1 VRILVALVLLAA
13 VADARPFI
21 AYDEPPPEEH
31 EPRDWRSDR
40 AFAEWSSW
48 IRLGYGVASESRDVA
63 ARTLT
68 PTASHE
74 LRGDWDAGL
83 GGDVTF
89 PLPTSKVRM
98 GPWLELRPDDIVGG
112 VEVSI
117 AGKSLD
123 MFFYEGERALIVR
136 AGGGLSH
143 VTAAVAY
150 GYRCP
155 WKLWGPYRSDNRYMI
170 GVRLVATGSRATND
184 PNDWNMSFGIE
195 FEPVGSLRYLGG
207 IRSWY

>member
-1 VRILVALVLLAA
+1 MRILVALLFLTGIAH
-13 VADARPFI
+13 ARPYL
-21 AYDEPPPEEH
+21 AWDGEPPKG
-31 EPRDWRSDR
+31 WRHDR
-40 AFAEWSSW
+40 AIAEWSTW
-48 IRLGYGVASESRDVA
+48 LRLGYGVASEPRDVA
-63 ARTLT
+63 ARSAS
-68 PTASHE
+68 PVASHDIS
-74 LRGDWDAGL
+74 GDWDAGL

-117 AGKSLD
+117 AGKPLD

-136 AGGGLSH
+136 AGGGMSRM
-143 VTAAVAY
+143 TGAIAY

-155 WKLWGPYRSDNRYMI
+155 WKLWGPYRDSSRYMI
-170 GVRLVATGSRATND
+170 GVRLVASGSRAAND
-184 PNDWNMSFGIE
+184 PKDWNVSLGIE
-195 FEPVGSLRYLGG
+195 FEPVGALRYLGG